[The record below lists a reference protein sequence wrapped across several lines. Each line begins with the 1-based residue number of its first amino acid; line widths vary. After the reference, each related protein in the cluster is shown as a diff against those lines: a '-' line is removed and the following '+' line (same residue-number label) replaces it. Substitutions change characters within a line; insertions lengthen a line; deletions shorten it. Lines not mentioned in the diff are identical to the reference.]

1 MEELKIIKVA
11 LIAFFSNYIFWAF
24 QIISVLTL
32 LYLDGT
38 IYKQLRKL
46 KTWLTKG

>member
-1 MEELKIIKVA
+1 MEELRIIKIA

-32 LYLDGT
+32 CYLDGT
-38 IYKQLRKL
+38 LYKYFRKL
-46 KTWLTKG
+46 KTWLTKD